1 MTISQRRSAV
11 AAQFDKAGVDG
22 LLVVRDIH
30 VRYLTGLMSSNSSAF
45 LTSNS
50 IDLYSD
56 GRYALMAKHVAP
68 DSDFHD
74 ERNVLEAAIKTASQR
89 GIACLGFESAYINVA
104 QIESL
109 ESLAATHG
117 VRLVP
122 LTNLV
127 EDQRLLKDDQ
137 EISDVTSAC
146 HITDRAWEQTIED
159 GVVGKTEREIAGIVE
174 MYFRKFG
181 AEDRA
186 FESIVATGPNSAI
199 PHHHPTDRVVVAGDL
214 LKIDCGAKFNG
225 YHADMTRTVVVGK
238 AAEWQREIYAHV
250 AHSQQSAMD
259 ACKPG
264 VDVRYINDV
273 AHGVVAEAGYGET
286 LVHKCGHG
294 VGLEIHERPFLG
306 SGDGILQP
314 RMPITVEP
322 GIYLEN
328 RGGVRIEDT
337 ILIVESGYRRLTESN
352 RELREV

>member
-1 MTISQRRSAV
+1 MYEMSVALRRSNVVGAFNS
-11 AAQFDKAGVDG
+11 AHIDG

-30 VRYLTGLMSSNSSAF
+30 VRYLTGLMSSNASAL
-45 LTSNS
+45 LTKDS
-50 IDLYSD
+50 IDLYTD
-56 GRYALMAKHVAP
+56 GRYLVMAKNVAP
-68 DSDFHD
+68 DCDIHD
-74 ERNVLEAAIKTASQR
+74 ERDVLHAAITTAAAR
-89 GIACLGFESAYINVA
+89 GVSKLGYESAYVNVS
-104 QIESL
+104 QISGLQE
-109 ESLAATHG
+109 LAASRG
-117 VRLVP
+117 VELVA

-127 EDQRLLKDDQ
+127 EDQRLLKDDN
-137 EISDVTSAC
+137 EIESVATAC
-146 HITDRAWEQTIED
+146 RITDRAWEQTIND
-159 GVVGKTEREIAGIVE
+159 GVLGKTELEIAGIVE

-199 PHHHPTDRVVVAGDL
+199 PHHHPTDRVVQSGDL

-264 VDVRYINDV
+264 ADVRDINDI
-273 AHGVVAEAGYGET
+273 AHGVVADAGFGET

-314 RMPITVEP
+314 RMPIT
-322 GIYLEN
+322 
-328 RGGVRIEDT
+328 
-337 ILIVESGYRRLTESN
+337 
-352 RELREV
+352 